1 MVGRDINGRSG
12 VPERPLLTNAGGMS
26 TLTRNP
32 PGNTS
37 TLTRGT
43 LTRKPP
49 GNTSTLP
56 RGTQSGYEPMGTLQR
71 TTLPRGHK
79 PVSDFDPDY
88 EPVEDDDAVR
98 KIDLGSQGARGF
110 NNPSYGDEDDFD
122 Y

>member
-1 MVGRDINGRSG
+1 M
-12 VPERPLLTNAGGMS
+12 PERPLLTNAGGMS
-26 TLTRNP
+26 TLPRKP

-37 TLTRGT
+37 TLTRST

-71 TTLPRGHK
+71 TTMPRGHK

-98 KIDLGSQGARGF
+98 KIDLGSQGTRGF
-110 NNPSYGDEDDFD
+110 NNPSYGDKDDF
-122 Y
+122 